1 MSQFL
6 ISSLGSKGAS
16 VASRCIITP
25 AADADLDQIYEHTW
39 NHFGEAQATKYM
51 TDLDYVLSL
60 IAENPKL
67 GRLRTDLNPPVR
79 VHPHGAHVL
88 IYYLNP
94 ADAPVLLRVRS
105 TLEAWQNVE
114 YPYDPV
120 PTDQP

>member
-1 MSQFL
+1 
-6 ISSLGSKGAS
+6 
-16 VASRCIITP
+16 VARGCIVTP
-25 AADADLDQIYEHTW
+25 AADADLERIYEHSW
-39 NHFGEAQATKYM
+39 DHFGEAQATKYL

-94 ADAPVLLRVRS
+94 ANTPVLLRVRS
-105 TLEAWQNVE
+105 TLETWIDTE
-114 YPYDPV
+114 YPYDSV
-120 PTDQP
+120 TDT